1 MKKNNF
7 LILLGLTSLLS
18 AAAFTFWY
26 YQPTELI
33 SPLNEFAGSEFIR
46 RFIPAQT
53 NSEQQKVI
61 YGFLPYWNLNQVQ
74 LAPQVTHLAYFGLS
88 LSPEGKILTE
98 DETGSPEP
106 GYQKLSSDRL
116 LQLSQ
121 TIKQAGGQFE
131 LVLTLFDNEDI
142 AELVNSPQSQQNL
155 LQSLDSL
162 LLAYPIDG
170 INLDLEYNGTVDQV
184 LRDRFTEMVVNI
196 DQHLETTHPQI
207 KFSLDFYA
215 GAASKQL
222 IWDLAQ
228 LEPYLDYMIVMA
240 YDFHRPNSPQA
251 GPVAPLFGGEESW
264 EGDINQHLAKLTQ
277 LVPQEKILL
286 GIPFYGYQWQTTTRE
301 AQAKTYPQTGQTME
315 LNEVEALLNPGN
327 QAEYQVK
334 KHWHQAALSPYL
346 TYQRDGKN
354 YVVYYENGRSLSYK
368 IDYANRLNLA
378 GVAIWALGYEDA
390 QGQLWQIIEQS
401 LE

>member
-1 MKKNNF
+1 MKKKFF
-7 LILLGLTSLLS
+7 LSLVGLGGLLS
-18 AAAFTFWY
+18 AAVITYWY
-26 YQPTELI
+26 YQPPELI
-33 SPLNEFAGSEFIR
+33 SPLNELTDSEFIR

-53 NSEQQKVI
+53 TSEQKVI

-74 LAPQVTHLAYFGLS
+74 LAPQITHLAYFSLT

-98 DETGSPEP
+98 SSAGSSEP

-116 LQLSQ
+116 LELSQ
-121 TIKQAGGQFE
+121 IIKQRGGQFE

-142 AELVNSPQSQQNL
+142 AELVSSTQNQQNL

-170 INLDLEYNGTVDQV
+170 INLDLEYNGTVDQG
-184 LRDRFTEMVVNI
+184 LRDQFTEMVAAI
-196 DQHLETTHPQI
+196 DQHLQTTHPEI
-207 KFSLDFYA
+207 KLSLDFFA
-215 GAASKQL
+215 SAASKQL
-222 IWDLAQ
+222 IWDISE
-228 LEPYLDYMIVMA
+228 LEPYLDYMVVMA

-264 EGDINQHLAKLTQ
+264 EADINQHLAKLTQ
-277 LVPQEKILL
+277 LVPKEKILL

-315 LNEVEALLNPGN
+315 LNEVEALLSPEA
-327 QAEYQVK
+327 QKEYQVEQ
-334 KHWHQAALSPYL
+334 HWHQAALSPYL
-346 TYQRDGKN
+346 TYQRDDKN
-354 YVVYYENGRSLSYK
+354 YVVYYENSRSLSYK

-378 GVAIWALGYEDA
+378 GIAIWALGYEDA
-390 QGQLWQIIEQS
+390 QGQLWQVIEES
-401 LE
+401 LK